1 MKKAISLIAG
11 PVLLALAI
19 LLLPESLFSFEAR
32 ASVGLVL
39 WMGCWWITM
48 PVAVGVTALLPIIIN
63 AIFGLVPMGS
73 VISKYFSEIVV
84 LLLGAE
90 IIALTW
96 EETGLDKRISLKVL
110 CVIGTSI
117 RQQIAVWFVF
127 SAVLSMLL
135 PNAVVCAIM
144 TPLALSMLRYT
155 GEGDI
160 SKSKIA
166 PLILVSIAWGAGI
179 GGLGTP
185 MGGAMNLVAVDY
197 LEQITGSEFMYGTW
211 AVRLVPFLVVIVLVD
226 LLYLFLIRP
235 KSAKLGGSAA
245 FFRQSYRELP
255 KMDWDEAWS
264 LGLFCAAT
272 VLAFARPLYEKIL
285 PDMKPAYVFLTMSI
299 IAFLIPRK
307 RGEEKAQLINWKK
320 VEKGASWGLF
330 YLFAGGLAAG
340 TLISDTGAADAIA
353 QCVSGL
359 NLDGGLLT
367 IFIFVVFTVV
377 LAEIASNTAAAAIAV
392 PVIVGITQQQGLD
405 PVPYIYITA
414 AAFNCAYILPTSIRA
429 IPVGH
434 GLNPGYMMKNGIVLT
449 ALGITVITILGYLAL
464 RFWPAFSLA

>member
-1 MKKAISLIAG
+1 ML
-11 PVLLALAI
+11 LAI
-19 LLLPESLFSFEAR
+19 LLLPQSIFTFNAR
-32 ASVGLVL
+32 VAVGLVL

-63 AIFGLVPMGS
+63 AIFGVMPMGDI
-73 VISKYFSEIVV
+73 ISKYFSEIVV

-144 TPLALSMLRYT
+144 TPLALSMLRFT
-155 GEGDI
+155 GEGSIND
-160 SKSKIA
+160 SKIA

-197 LEQITGSEFMYGTW
+197 LEQITGQEFMYGTW
-211 AVRLVPFLVVIVLVD
+211 AVRLIPFLAVLVVVN
-226 LLYLFLIRP
+226 LLFLFIIRP
-235 KSAKLGGSAA
+235 KEAKLGGSAA
-245 FFRQSYRELP
+245 FFKESYRNLP
-255 KMDWDEAWS
+255 KMNRDEAWS
-264 LGLFCAAT
+264 LILFCVAT
-272 VLAFARPLYEKIL
+272 VLAFARPLYESFL
-285 PDMKPAYVFLTMSI
+285 PNLKPAYVFLAMGI
-299 IAFLIPRK
+299 LAFVIPKKNNKEVQPLIT
-307 RGEEKAQLINWKK
+307 WKK
-320 VEKGASWGLF
+320 AEKGVAWGLL
-330 YLFAGGLAAG
+330 YLFAGGLAVG
-340 TLISDTGAADAIA
+340 TMITASGAADAIA
-353 QCVSGL
+353 GCVSSL

-367 IFIFVVFTVV
+367 IFIFVCFTVV
-377 LAEIASNTAAAAIAV
+377 LAEISSNTAAAAIAV
-392 PVIVGITQQQGLD
+392 PIIVSITQKLNLN

-434 GLNPGYMMKNGIVLT
+434 GLRPSYMMKNGFVLT
-449 ALGITVITILGYLAL
+449 LLGVIFITLIGYLAIQ
-464 RFWPAFSLA
+464 FWPAFALA